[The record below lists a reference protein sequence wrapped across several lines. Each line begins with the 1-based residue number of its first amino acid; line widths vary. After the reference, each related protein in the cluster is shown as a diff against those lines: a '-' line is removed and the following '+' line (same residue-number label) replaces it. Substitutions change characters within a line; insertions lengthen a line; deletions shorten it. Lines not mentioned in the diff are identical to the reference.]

1 MLTKK
6 ILIIILT
13 IASHV
18 ALAKSDCDIKTITT
32 QGTTYI
38 STEYKKSN
46 TESEPQTI
54 ISGIFKF
61 TWNGKAL
68 NVYRCSF
75 NEFPP
80 YVFNEKACKLRND
93 IDFSTRKAVLKNL
106 QHDPI
111 LMASVKTDQDMLTLT
126 LSSSIPNESKPGENK
141 TTVVKLNGKTAEING
156 AKCSE
161 SQQAQ
166 QGGVKAK
173 NSGSGR

>member
-6 ILIIILT
+6 HLIIILT
-13 IASHV
+13 ITSQF
-18 ALAKSDCDIKTITT
+18 ALAQNECDKKTITT

-38 STEYKKSN
+38 STEYKKNQSDN
-46 TESEPQTI
+46 EPQTI

-68 NVYRCSF
+68 NVYRCTK

-80 YVFNEKACKLRND
+80 YVFNEKACTLRND
-93 IDFSTRKAVLKNL
+93 IDFTTKKAVLKNL
-106 QHDPI
+106 AHDPV

-156 AKCSE
+156 TKCSE

-166 QGGVKAK
+166 QGGVRAK
-173 NSGSGR
+173 SSGSGR

>member
-6 ILIIILT
+6 NLIIILT

-32 QGTTYI
+32 QNTTYI

-46 TESEPQTI
+46 TEGEPQTV

-111 LMASVKTDQDMLTLT
+111 LMATTKTDKDTLTLT
-126 LSSSIPNESKPGENK
+126 LIDSKSSENK
-141 TTVVKLNGKTAEING
+141 KTVVKLNGKTAEING
-156 AKCSE
+156 LKCSD
-161 SQQAQ
+161 SAQ
-166 QGGVKAK
+166 TPPNNTKSRS
-173 NSGSGR
+173 SGTGT